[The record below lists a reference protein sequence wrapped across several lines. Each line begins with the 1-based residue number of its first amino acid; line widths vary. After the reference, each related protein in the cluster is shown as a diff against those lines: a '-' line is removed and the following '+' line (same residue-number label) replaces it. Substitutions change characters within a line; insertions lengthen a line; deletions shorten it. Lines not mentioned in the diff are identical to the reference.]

1 MSDFSIQSSQ
11 VAEISFDLESM
22 KGSATLSKDQINDL
36 ELLCDLKIKQE
47 NLLYRASKD
56 GFGAN
61 NFHEKCDHKPNTL
74 TIIKSENGN
83 VFGGFTAQTWDG
95 NARKYDN
102 APFLFSLIN
111 NDKKPV
117 KMDFATNGHYSILCK
132 SACGPTF
139 GAGHDLHICD
149 KSNEVANSF
158 SNPNSFLAGKTQSFL
173 AGSHKFKVKEIEVY
187 SIKG

>member
-56 GFGAN
+56 GFGAH
-61 NFHEKCDHKPNTL
+61 NFHAKCDHKPNTL

-83 VFGGFTAQTWDG
+83 VFGGFTALTWDG
-95 NARKYDN
+95 ADWKQDT
-102 APFLFSLIN
+102 ASFLFSLIN
-111 NDKKPV
+111 NDKTPV
-117 KMDFATNGHYSILCK
+117 KMNVAINPDAICCHSSY
-132 SACGPTF
+132 GPTF
-139 GAGHDLHICD
+139 GGGHDLHICD
-149 KSNEVANSF
+149 KSNEVGNSY
-158 SNPNSFLAGKTQSFL
+158 SNPRSFLTGRTQSFF
-173 AGSHKFKVKEIEVY
+173 SWF
-187 SIKG
+187 